1 MHEVCVNMHMLCSA
15 VYRLCGLQLSGSM
28 SDNAGSAQ
36 RVTAVS
42 PCRLTSASLR
52 AS

>member
-1 MHEVCVNMHMLCSA
+1 MHIMHEVCVNMHMLCSA

-36 RVTAVS
+36 RVAAVS
-42 PCRLTSASLR
+42 PD
-52 AS
+52 